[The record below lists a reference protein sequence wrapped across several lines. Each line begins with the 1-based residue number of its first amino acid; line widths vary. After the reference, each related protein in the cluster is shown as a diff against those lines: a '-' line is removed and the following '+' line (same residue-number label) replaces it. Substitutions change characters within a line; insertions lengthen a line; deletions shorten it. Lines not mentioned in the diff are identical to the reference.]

1 MGLEE
6 KIREIVIEV
15 LKKYYKTK
23 ILVVV
28 TGGKVNA
35 DVSIKELKSLKNEHD
50 FIYSLLFTKSAAK
63 IHDVDKISKELEAER
78 VIIDGEEEINV
89 KDFLKE
95 FKAVVIAVLTINT
108 ASKVANL
115 FLDNLTTQIII
126 DALMCGIPVFATKDA
141 ADPCLKPWQDMGF
154 IWMGKG
160 LREAYSEILTRV
172 EKYGVILC
180 DASEIKY
187 KILNTLFGSQI
198 KNEKSEML
206 CKSEFSTEYN
216 PIKKVYIER
225 NIVTREDLTIYQG
238 KYDEI
243 HIPKNAVITP
253 LAVDYIRENSL
264 KIYRD

>member
-1 MGLEE
+1 MDLEE
-6 KIREIVIEV
+6 RIKEIVLEV

-35 DVSIKELKSLKNEHD
+35 NVSINQLIKLKKEQD
-50 FIYSLLFTKSAAK
+50 FVYSLLFTENAAK
-63 IHDVDKISKELEAER
+63 VHDIDEISKKLEAEK
-78 VIIDGEEEINV
+78 VIIDGEEDINI
-89 KDFLKE
+89 KEFLKE
-95 FKAVVIAVLTINT
+95 FKAVVIAVLTRNT

-160 LREAYSEILTRV
+160 LRDAYSEILTKI

-180 DASEIKY
+180 EASDLKC
-187 KILNTLFGSQI
+187 KILNTLFLNKKDDEISSLED
-198 KNEKSEML
+198 KYKEDK
-206 CKSEFSTEYN
+206 
-216 PIKKVYIER
+216 PVKKVYIER
-225 NIVTREDLTIYQG
+225 SIVTREDLTIYQG

-253 LAVDYIRENSL
+253 LAADYIRENSL
-264 KIYRD
+264 KIYRG

>member
-15 LKKYYKTK
+15 LKKYLKTK

-78 VIIDGEEEINV
+78 VIVDGEEDINV

-95 FKAVVIAVLTINT
+95 FKAVVIAVLTRNT

-115 FLDNLTTQIII
+115 FLDNLTTQVII
-126 DALMCGIPVFATKDA
+126 DALMLGIPVIATKDA
-141 ADPCLKPWQDMGF
+141 ADPRLKPWQDMGF

-160 LREAYSEILTRV
+160 LREAYDEILNKI
-172 EKYGVILC
+172 EKYGIILC
-180 DASEIKY
+180 EASNLKNN
-187 KILNTLFGSQI
+187 ILNTLLFKKI
-198 KNEKSEML
+198 EK
-206 CKSEFSTEYN
+206 KSYREDESTKDK
-216 PIKKVYIER
+216 PVKKVYIDR
-225 NIVTREDLTIYQG
+225 NIVTREDLAIYQG
-238 KYDEI
+238 EYDEI

-253 LAVDYIRENSL
+253 LAADYIREKLL

>member
-15 LKKYYKTK
+15 LKKYYKRK

-28 TGGKVNA
+28 TGGKVNL
-35 DVSIKELKSLKNEHD
+35 DVSIRELISLKKEHD
-50 FIYSLLFTKSAAK
+50 FTYSLLFTKSAAK
-63 IHDVDKISKELEAER
+63 IHDVDKISKELEAEK
-78 VIIDGEEEINV
+78 VIVDGEEEINV
-89 KDFLKE
+89 KEFLKE
-95 FKAVVIAVLTINT
+95 FKAVIVAVLSRNT

-126 DALMCGIPVFATKDA
+126 DALMLGIPVIATKDA

-160 LREAYSEILTRV
+160 LREAYSEILTKI

-180 DASEIKY
+180 EASEIKY

-198 KNEKSEML
+198 KNEKSE
-206 CKSEFSTEYN
+206 YN

-225 NIVTREDLTIYQG
+225 NIITKEDLTIYKG
-238 KYDEI
+238 IYDEI